1 MKIISKIVFKY
12 LSNLFLLF
20 YNIKMFSAP
29 VFKVQAVELWFV
41 TIIKPACLSKCT
53 SMYILH
59 V

>member
-1 MKIISKIVFKY
+1 
-12 LSNLFLLF
+12 
-20 YNIKMFSAP
+20 MFSAP